1 MKVKAKLKGTNVEV
15 KLLAKHPM
23 HTGRITDPVSKELIP
38 ANFIKTLSC
47 HIGEKKIFQGNFG
60 TGVSKDPFL
69 KLTFINRK
77 AGETL
82 KFEWIDLK
90 GESEVVEVVI

>member
-23 HTGRITDPVSKELIP
+23 HTGRVTDPVSKELIP

-47 HIGEKKIFQGNFG
+47 YIGEKKIFQGNFG

-77 AGETL
+77 AGEIL
-82 KFEWIDLK
+82 KFEWIDLTGK
-90 GESEVVEVVI
+90 SEVKEVVI